1 MRWFGKKAKTAR
13 PRKAATLASRL
24 RRLRRRGVR
33 RSAIILAALAVVT
46 ALGWAVASDL
56 PSRTVLAA
64 ENTIAR
70 IMVTARLTVHEIELT
85 GRREAEQGDIVAA
98 LHLRADEAIL
108 NVDLGAARERLESL
122 GWIAEAEVSRK
133 LPSTILVRLT
143 EREPFALWQRGGR
156 IALIDRSGEII
167 AEDHLGRFTS
177 LPLVVGEGGAETA
190 AKLIDL
196 IRTTPDLEVRVAS
209 LIRVSKR
216 RWNVRFDNG
225 VDLYLPEVGQ
235 VEAWRRL
242 VALQRDDEILSRNLT
257 HIDLRAADRAVIGVA
272 PEIAAR
278 LRDPGERT

>member
-1 MRWFGKKAKTAR
+1 LIADALVWKK
-13 PRKAATLASRL
+13 SEL

-242 VALQRDDEILSRNLT
+242 GRNSVPQSHPYRSPRGRPRRDRCCAGNCSAL
-257 HIDLRAADRAVIGVA
+257 
-272 PEIAAR
+272 AR
-278 LRDPGERT
+278 PR